1 MTGNGN
7 SRSPLPIL
15 NQQLRVDN
23 FDVAPSL
30 DLSVCESL
38 QYLVSICFSIRLVAR
53 QLRMRSSSSF
63 PTVSSQ
69 SDRLFRRQ
77 KRAAAAVLDKILSAR
92 RLLPGNC
99 LSVFECVP
107 QEPVA
112 SILPL
117 CEDKIAYFARTP
129 PDQTLPCIARLAPSW
144 QLCSGQMMYAVC
156 GFIKAFSN
164 EPLCRLISA
173 ESPISG
179 LCVRSSL
186 LLFPLPAQ
194 YAGLVYG
201 PAISGRENNK
211 TSRCPRQSPL
221 ASCHSTASPFRR
233 CYCCQTWEKLCCRL
247 FIKQGLEKFP
257 RLQEFLFLN

>member
-1 MTGNGN
+1 
-7 SRSPLPIL
+7 
-15 NQQLRVDN
+15 
-23 FDVAPSL
+23 
-30 DLSVCESL
+30 
-38 QYLVSICFSIRLVAR
+38 
-53 QLRMRSSSSF
+53 MRSSSSF

-173 ESPISG
+173 EPNQWFVREIISASISTP
-179 LCVRSSL
+179 CTVCWW
-186 LLFPLPAQ
+186 
-194 YAGLVYG
+194 LVYG

-233 CYCCQTWEKLCCRL
+233 CYCCQTWEKLCRHR
-247 FIKQGLEKFP
+247 F
-257 RLQEFLFLN
+257 FLSKRI

>member
-1 MTGNGN
+1 MHV
-7 SRSPLPIL
+7 SQPIL
-15 NQQLRVDN
+15 NQHVRVDN

-38 QYLVSICFSIRLVAR
+38 QYLVSICFSIHLVAR

-63 PTVSSQ
+63 PSVSSQ

-77 KRAAAAVLDKILSAR
+77 KRAVDKILSAR

-107 QEPVA
+107 QEPLA

-129 PDQTLPCIARLAPSW
+129 PDQTLPCISRLAPSW

-173 ESPISG
+173 EPNQWFVREIISASISTPCTVCWSG
-179 LCVRSSL
+179 IW
-186 LLFPLPAQ
+186 
-194 YAGLVYG
+194 AG
-201 PAISGRENNK
+201 N
-211 TSRCPRQSPL
+211 Q
-221 ASCHSTASPFRR
+221 
-233 CYCCQTWEKLCCRL
+233 WEG
-247 FIKQGLEKFP
+247 KQ
-257 RLQEFLFLN
+257 